1 MRVTAFIL
9 SLLLCAAAGAAVY
22 KQVLPDGRI
31 VYTDRPAE
39 GAEEV
44 KVGPIQ
50 TYSAPPVP
58 ADALKAD
65 GADPQAAPEYTE
77 FAVTSPAN
85 DEVLRDNVGIVRI
98 SLQLAPGLKPG
109 HKINIMMDGKTLG
122 EGGKST
128 SLSLQNVDRGT
139 HTVAAAVVDKSG
151 KEIKRT
157 EVVTFHLKR
166 FHK

>member
-1 MRVTAFIL
+1 MRVTVFFL
-9 SLLLCAAAGAAVY
+9 SLLICATAGAAVY

-58 ADALKAD
+58 KDALGAD
-65 GADPQAAPEYTE
+65 GAAGQAAAEYTE
-77 FAVTSPAN
+77 FSVTTPVN
-85 DEVLRDNVGIVRI
+85 DEVMRDNVGLVKVA
-98 SLQLAPGLKPG
+98 LQLAPALKPD
-109 HKINIMMDGKTLG
+109 HKINILMDGTALG

-128 SLSLQNVDRGT
+128 SITLQNVDRGT
-139 HTVAAAVVDKSG
+139 HTVSATVVDKSG